1 MKKTP
6 APTAKRLLSPRQ
18 YRALR
23 ELLTGPRSV
32 RQLFDKVGCNGVPQ
46 LIASLKAKGLI
57 IHNVERS
64 GVDRD
69 GRKIHYGLYRI
80 DLQSVNLA
88 AEMVEAYEQHE
99 GAL

>member
-32 RQLFDKVGCNGVPQ
+32 RQLFDSTGSNGVPQ
-46 LIASLKAKGLI
+46 LIASLKAKGLEI
-57 IHNVERS
+57 DTIDRV
-64 GVDRD
+64 GFDRD
-69 GRKIHYGLYRI
+69 GRKVYFGVYYLEEESRALASELIEDYGLKRG
-80 DLQSVNLA
+80 A
-88 AEMVEAYEQHE
+88 A
-99 GAL
+99 

>member
-32 RQLFDKVGCNGVPQ
+32 RQLFDTVGCNGVPQ
-46 LIASLKAKGLI
+46 LIAALKAKGLI

-69 GRKIHYGLYRI
+69 GRKIHYGVYRI
-80 DLQSVNLA
+80 DLRSVNQA
-88 AEMVEAYEQHE
+88 ADMVEAYEREE
-99 GAL
+99 GLV